1 MVLKIFSIL
10 LSIESLKLEIIV
22 IKLNVLLL
30 VILIHTLLI
39 LYYRNNN
46 YMIYLIKYTQILYI
60 LLKMLKYRFFLII
73 KMNVNQHVQEICAKE
88 LLFNKIINFL
98 IMREFVILEM
108 EKMIIVQALYW
119 EKKTLYLW
127 EKDML

>member
-1 MVLKIFSIL
+1 
-10 LSIESLKLEIIV
+10 
-22 IKLNVLLL
+22 
-30 VILIHTLLI
+30 
-39 LYYRNNN
+39 
-46 YMIYLIKYTQILYI
+46 MIYLIKYTQILYI

-108 EKMIIVQALYW
+108 EKMIIVQALY
-119 EKKTLYLW
+119 
-127 EKDML
+127 